1 MEVANGP
8 DDREETGRTTDEVD
22 DDEDLIPGGET
33 HGTLLG
39 LADYDGGDVSK
50 HLEREERKG
59 EGRIL
64 MSEGL

>member
-1 MEVANGP
+1 MANGP
-8 DDREETGRTTDEVD
+8 DDREENGRTADQVD

-33 HGTLLG
+33 HSALFG

-59 EGRIL
+59 EGGIL